1 MTDTSA
7 TATLKSAPGV
17 QTAMTSS
24 TSNTDAWKYR
34 RRFMLWMTTFFMAL
48 AFTALLAGKVA
59 SVSEM
64 AILASCGALTAIFGF
79 YVAGAAWDDHSNRQ
93 FQLQGLIALK
103 GEKNSQQDQDDGPH

>member
-7 TATLKSAPGV
+7 TASLTSAPGV

-34 RRFMLWMTTFFMAL
+34 RRFMLWMTTFFMGMVL
-48 AFTALLAGKVA
+48 TALLAGKDA
-59 SVSEM
+59 AVSEM
-64 AILASCGALTAIFGF
+64 AVMSGCAALTAIFGF

-103 GEKNSQQDQDDGPH
+103 GGSQQGQDDGPH